1 LSATNSFLTRLL
13 VWAVPVIVAIILHEV
28 MHGFVARLFG
38 DDTAARAGRLT
49 LNPLRH
55 IDPFGT
61 LIMPGILLFLGL
73 PVFGYAKP
81 VPVNF
86 GRLRSRRIGMILVS
100 AAGPLTNLVIATV
113 SAIALRATIG
123 GADTETGATRIITL
137 MLVAS
142 VEINVMLA
150 VFNLIPLLPL
160 DGGRVLV
167 GLLPPSLAVGYARCE
182 RYGFPLLFLLLYM
195 NWLGP
200 IVNPPINAIV
210 RALL

>member
-1 LSATNSFLTRLL
+1 
-13 VWAVPVIVAIILHEV
+13 
-28 MHGFVARLFG
+28 
-38 DDTAARAGRLT
+38 
-49 LNPLRH
+49 
-55 IDPFGT
+55 
-61 LIMPGILLFLGL
+61 L

-100 AAGPLTNLVIATV
+100 AAGPLTNLAIATV
-113 SAIALRATIG
+113 SAIALRASIGG
-123 GADTETGATRIITL
+123 GADVEGGMTRVITL

-167 GLLPPSLAVGYARCE
+167 GLLPPPLAAGYARCE

-210 RALL
+210 HALL

>member
-123 GADTETGATRIITL
+123 GADTEAGATRIITL

-167 GLLPPSLAVGYARCE
+167 GLLPPSLAAGYARCE